1 MQAGMRLPVHGAS
14 DAFGAS
20 LPRTVAPCSGSDYCR
35 APGAGRGRA
44 ASLTRP
50 HRRTDW
56 SPVVWKSQG
65 NRCARRSLALSPWV
79 RSLCALLC
87 APRPVCGTAQL
98 SHARTQASQGE
109 WSCKCRLQ
117 SRCALACA
125 LLRAPAAA
133 QVPPPRPG
141 TRWRFEAL
149 LESAA
154 SSFAGLAQQHNTKQL
169 RQRRACQRPD
179 TLTQ

>member
-65 NRCARRSLALSPWV
+65 NRCAWRSLALSPWV
-79 RSLCALLC
+79 RSFCR
-87 APRPVCGTAQL
+87 AP
-98 SHARTQASQGE
+98 
-109 WSCKCRLQ
+109 
-117 SRCALACA
+117 
-125 LLRAPAAA
+125 LRAPPRLRHCAAKPRA
-133 QVPPPRPG
+133 HTGLTGRVELQMQTADAPSLVRCLEPQPPHRKPLK
-141 TRWRFEAL
+141 TQHSTHQL
-149 LESAA
+149 SAA
-154 SSFAGLAQQHNTKQL
+154 PASGA
-169 RQRRACQRPD
+169 PD
-179 TLTQ
+179 TVTRARASGACSVGVCRSDVGY